1 MQFKT
6 HKSPNFSD
14 RKSIDMIVI
23 HHTAM
28 EDCDAV
34 LRVLSDPKRKV
45 SAHYVVDR
53 DGSIYQ
59 LVDDTKAAWHAG
71 VSSWHGRESINQY
84 SIGIEIVNSGFAPFS
99 DAQMDA
105 VTELCKY
112 LKAKYNIDDKNI
124 VGHADVA
131 PNRKVDPSK
140 YFDWQKLFKAG
151 VGIYS
156 DVKLDKPTQTIAHL
170 DEGAHVVELR
180 EKLNKFGYKIDTSK
194 DVFDLEM
201 YSVSAAFKRH
211 YSQESYEIAGWD
223 TLAELRLKDLL
234 EQYYA

>member
-59 LVDDTKAAWHAG
+59 LVDDT
-71 VSSWHGRESINQY
+71 
-84 SIGIEIVNSGFAPFS
+84 
-99 DAQMDA
+99 
-105 VTELCKY
+105 
-112 LKAKYNIDDKNI
+112 
-124 VGHADVA
+124 
-131 PNRKVDPSK
+131 
-140 YFDWQKLFKAG
+140 
-151 VGIYS
+151 
-156 DVKLDKPTQTIAHL
+156 
-170 DEGAHVVELR
+170 
-180 EKLNKFGYKIDTSK
+180 
-194 DVFDLEM
+194 
-201 YSVSAAFKRH
+201 
-211 YSQESYEIAGWD
+211 
-223 TLAELRLKDLL
+223 
-234 EQYYA
+234 